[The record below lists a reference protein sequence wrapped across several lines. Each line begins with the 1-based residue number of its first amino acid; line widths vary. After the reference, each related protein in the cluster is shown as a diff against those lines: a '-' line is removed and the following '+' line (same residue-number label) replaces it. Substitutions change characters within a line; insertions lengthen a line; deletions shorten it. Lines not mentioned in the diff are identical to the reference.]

1 MPDGSLHSSLRPGG
15 TFETIARERKFKNPP
30 KDGSAVPIL
39 NEFVAPHIESFNALF
54 DDSGLPSGDGDGRG
68 LLSLCIKEIGERVVF
83 DGKGQIGSESGQSGW
98 GNRLTLWYEQVTV
111 GRPQVPERDR
121 QVKDNKVYPS
131 EARERLTS
139 YRGRMMAKLCWRIND
154 GPVESETRDCGL
166 LPVMVRSA
174 RCNLRGMSSAELVK
188 RHEEPEEF
196 GGYFIINGNERLIR
210 YLILPR
216 RHNVI
221 ALIRPSFSNRGPS
234 YTPYAVQIRCVRPDQ
249 TSVTNTLHYLSNG
262 SAMLRFSWRKQEYV
276 VPIMLILKALV
287 SASDKEIFEGVMMQD
302 HEDTFLTDRV
312 ELLLRSFKMYHLL
325 TGEQCLEFLGDK
337 FRVVLNMPEDWT
349 NKAVGIWLVQKVVLV
364 HLESP
369 RDKYRM
375 LLFMLRKLYSVVSK
389 SCCVDNPD
397 SPQHQEVL
405 LPGTLYGMIIKE
417 RLEESLNSL
426 AMAIRQDVQRSEASV
441 DFFDKRYIK
450 KVLART
456 NFDIGARM
464 ANFLATG
471 NLSSPSGLDLQQ
483 ASGFTIVAEK
493 LNWQRYISHF
503 RSIHR
508 GAFFAELKTT
518 TVRKLLPEAWGFLCP
533 VHTPDGSPCGLL
545 NHLSRTC
552 RIVTAPLAVSH
563 IPALLAAHGMTQVF
577 APSVDGR
584 RNLCVQLD
592 GRLIGWAPASVQ
604 KQLATNLRI
613 WKTEGKHNIPLDLE
627 IGLVPVSKGGQYPGL
642 YLFSSRARMMRPVKY
657 LPNGRDD
664 QIGSFEQ
671 VYMDIAC
678 TPEEIEPEVSTH
690 VEHSPTNFLS
700 ILANLTPFSDFNQSP
715 RNIYQCQMGK
725 QTMGTP
731 ATALQHRTDNKLYRL
746 QSGQTPVVRP
756 ALHNTYGMDSFPNG
770 TNAIVAVISYTGY
783 DMEDAM
789 ILNKSAHE
797 RGFAYGTVYKSQ
809 TVDLQDQP
817 GAVRNQSEPI
827 YHFGFGYDVHT
838 KGVKAHSCLDFLD
851 LDGLPY
857 VGVRLSPGDPLAAF
871 VDGNTGRT
879 KFVKYKGDEIAYVD
893 TVRLIGGDAGDSIL
907 QKIHVTLRI
916 TRAPVIGDK
925 FSSRHGQKGV
935 CSQKW
940 PAIDMPFSESG
951 MQPDVIINPHAFPS
965 RMTIG
970 MLVESMAGKAGA
982 MHGLAQDATP
992 FQFTEQDTA
1001 VDYFGEQLLAAGYN
1015 YYGNEP
1021 MYSGITGQEFAADIY
1036 FGVVYYQR
1044 LRHMVLDKFQVR
1056 TTGPVDPVTRQ
1067 PVKGRKRAGGI
1078 RFGEMERDALIAHGT
1093 SFLLQDRLMNCS
1105 DYSTAWVCRTC
1116 GSLISLGYEDIS
1128 LGEMVVGAGGKFRPT
1143 GPGGEY
1149 CRVCRAAA
1157 EADDE
1162 RARQAFA
1169 KGENGRAPVRT
1180 DLKVAIPSQNVLG
1193 RASKGGDLDIIAV
1206 PYVFRYLCAELA
1218 SMGIAISLEV
1228 R

>member
-1 MPDGSLHSSLRPGG
+1 MPDGSGRSRREP
-15 TFETIARERKFKNPP
+15 TFNTLARENSFRNPP
-30 KDGSAVPIL
+30 KDGSTYNIL
-39 NEFVAPHIESFNALF
+39 NEFVTPHIESFNALF

-68 LLSLCIKEIGERVVF
+68 LLNLALQDIGERVVF
-83 DGKGQIGSESGQSGW
+83 DGAGESGGDSW
-98 GNRLTLWYEQVTV
+98 GNRMRIWIDQVTIA
-111 GRPQVPERDR
+111 RPMVPEKDR
-121 QVKDNKVYPS
+121 SATERRVFPT

-139 YRGRMMAKLCWRIND
+139 YRGRMTIKLCWTD
-154 GPVESETRDCGL
+154 TYGQQHDMMKDCGL
-166 LPVMVRSA
+166 VPIMVRSV
-174 RCNLRGMSSAELVK
+174 RCNLRSMSSADLVK
-188 RHEEPEEF
+188 HHEEPEEF

-216 RHNVI
+216 RNHVI
-221 ALIRPSFSNRGPS
+221 SLLRPSFANRGPS
-234 YTPYAVQIRCVRPDQ
+234 YTQYAVQIRCVRPDQ
-249 TSVTNTLHYLSNG
+249 TSVTNTLHYLQNG
-262 SAMLRFSWRKQEYV
+262 SAMLRFTWRKQEYV

-287 SASDKEIFEGVMMQD
+287 SASDKEIFEGIMMQD
-302 HEDTFLTDRV
+302 YGNTFLSDRI
-312 ELLLRSFKMYHLL
+312 ELLLRSFKTYSLH
-325 TGEQCLEFLGDK
+325 TGDQCLEYLGDK
-337 FRVVLNMPEDWT
+337 FRVILNLPEDWS
-349 NKAVGIWLVQKVVLV
+349 NAAQGAWLIQKLVLV
-364 HLESP
+364 HLQSP
-369 RDKYRM
+369 RDKFRM
-375 LLFMLRKLYSVVSK
+375 LLFMLRKLYSTVSGA
-389 SCCVDNPD
+389 CCPDNPD

-405 LPGTLYGMIIKE
+405 LPGSLYGMIIKE
-417 RLEESLNSL
+417 RMEEILNNIRTNV
-426 AMAIRQDVQRSEASV
+426 AIDVRNGVAV
-441 DFFDKRYIK
+441 DFNDKRYFT
-450 KVLART
+450 KVTSRV
-456 NFDIGARM
+456 NFDIGAKLS
-464 ANFLATG
+464 NFLATG
-471 NLSSPSGLDLQQ
+471 NLVSPTGLDLQQ

-503 RSIHR
+503 RCIHR

-552 RIVTAPLAVSH
+552 RIVTSPLAVAH
-563 IPALLAAHGMTQVF
+563 IPALLAAHGMTQAF
-577 APSVDGR
+577 STTINGQK
-584 RNLCVQLD
+584 NICVQLD
-592 GRLIGWAPASVQ
+592 GRVIGWARPSAAS
-604 KQLATNLRI
+604 QLATNLRI
-613 WKTEGKHNIPLDLE
+613 WKTEGKHEIPLDLE
-627 IGLVPVSKGGQYPGL
+627 IGFVPESKGGQYPGL
-642 YLFSSRARMMRPVKY
+642 FLFSTKARMMRPVKY

-664 QIGSFEQ
+664 QVGSFEQ

-678 TPEEIEPEVSTH
+678 TPEEIQPNISTH
-690 VEHSPTNFLS
+690 VEHDPTNFLS

-731 ATALQHRTDNKLYRL
+731 STALQHRTDNKLYRL
-746 QSGQTPVVRP
+746 QTGQSPVVRP
-756 ALHNTYGMDSFPNG
+756 ALHNTYAMDAFPNG

-809 TVDLQDQP
+809 IIDLKDMR
-817 GAVRNQSEPI
+817 GASKSSTPSL
-827 YHFGFGYDVHT
+827 HFGISKDIIRYGEKPHD
-838 KGVKAHSCLDFLD
+838 SINFLD
-851 LDGLPY
+851 EDGLPFI
-857 VGVRLSPGDPLAAF
+857 GVRLTSGDPIAAYI
-871 VDGNTGRT
+871 DDTTGRT
-879 KFVKYKGDEIAYVD
+879 KFVKYKGDEMAYVD
-893 TVRLIGGDAGDSIL
+893 QVRLLGTDAGDSEL
-907 QKIHVTLRI
+907 QKLHITLRI
-916 TRAPVIGDK
+916 TRSPVIGDK

-940 PAIDMPFSESG
+940 PAVDMPFTESG

-992 FQFTEQDTA
+992 FKFTEEDTA
-1001 VDYFGEQLLAAGYN
+1001 INYFGEQLQAAGYN

-1036 FGVVYYQR
+1036 IGVVYYQR

-1116 GSLISLGYEDIS
+1116 GSLISLGYEDVS
-1128 LGEMVVGAGGKFRPT
+1128 LGEAVIGGTGLKPT

-1157 EADDE
+1157 DEQDE
-1162 RARQAFA
+1162 RERQALA
-1169 KGENGRAPVRT
+1169 TGQHLQRPKADVR
-1180 DLKVAIPSQNVLG
+1180 VGISSQNVLG
-1193 RASKGGDLDIIAV
+1193 RATKGGDLDVVAV

-1218 SMGIAISLEV
+1218 CMGINVSLEV